1 MLLLL
6 ASLLASLPH
15 FPSFGC
21 LGRVVFTMP
30 CPSFGL
36 CWWDLLVSRE
46 QNFPY
51 ETLQVWGTPVCSG
64 GALLPPHCPKSAVR
78 PVVALVL
85 LWCLI
90 KGGVRSSPRW
100 VSQRNRLHWQQWWDN
115 RTEHGVTRSPATAG
129 PRTPQWP
136 SLPPSC
142 SSRGLR
148 SPVLKD

>member
-1 MLLLL
+1 MRTHQSSTASSLQCLLCRALLLLL

-21 LGRVVFTMP
+21 LGRVVSTMP

-51 ETLQVWGTPVCSG
+51 ETLQVWGTRVCSG

-78 PVVALVL
+78 PVAALVL

-90 KGGVRSSPRW
+90 GGSVRSSPRW
-100 VSQRNRLHWQQWWDN
+100 VSQRNRPQWQQWWDN
-115 RTEHGVTRSPATAG
+115 CTVHRARCHP
-129 PRTPQWP
+129 
-136 SLPPSC
+136 LPCYRWS
-142 SSRGLR
+142 
-148 SPVLKD
+148 